1 MLHDVACSLS
11 SSQYILTL
19 LPSKSC
25 SLSQCRAQPQPPHQ
39 PLEQIRRLQ
48 RGWRSM
54 HVPTWNSVYSPSWI
68 HFEWSSSGKHYEK
81 AGTTVKHSK
90 IFFEVTACCCNDF
103 FFVVFHWG
111 RAWKGQKEIVGYV
124 KHSTSLV
131 CVWDTLMPDTKS
143 WRVMS
148 PYSWLKCLCVCW
160 FYFLM
165 ICLQKNIFANKWN
178 PWSLT

>member
-1 MLHDVACSLS
+1 MLHDVTCSLS

-19 LPSKSC
+19 RPSKSC
-25 SLSQCRAQPQPPHQ
+25 SLSQCPAQPQPPHQ

-68 HFEWSSSGKHYEK
+68 HFEWSAWGKHYEK
-81 AGTTVKHSK
+81 AGTTVRHSK
-90 IFFEVTACCCNDF
+90 LCFGGYCMLL

-111 RAWKGQKEIVGYV
+111 RAWKGQKRDTVVGYV
-124 KHSTSLV
+124 KYSTNLV
-131 CVWDTLMPDTKS
+131 CVWDTLIPDTKS
-143 WRVMS
+143 WRFMS
-148 PYSWLKCLCVCW
+148 SWLIKRLCLCVDSISSW
-160 FYFLM
+160 FVS
-165 ICLQKNIFANKWN
+165 KDIFANKWN